1 MRSGPVSI
9 TIPGSRKLQKAL
21 GEANRRQLQPAKQR
35 KETQLKSHTHHG
47 LGYVVVAL
55 ACLGSSGSLLAQTA
69 PTNAGRALE
78 SATPQQPQEIKKD
91 ANVLPPADA
100 PRAAAGADGPT
111 LLVKGFAL
119 TGNTIFSTDEL
130 LALVRPWVG
139 KDAGTDQLLD
149 AAEAI
154 KNRYKDAGFFLTQV
168 LVPAQEVPNGIVTL
182 RVVEARI
189 GDTHAEVT
197 TQRVS
202 PALVDGY
209 MKLLPKGSAVTEQ
222 DVERPL
228 LLLNDLPGVKVT
240 SVLRP
245 GAETGDADLLVK
257 VVDEGK
263 AFGGDGYVD
272 NAGNES
278 TGELRVGAD
287 LVANGLLGL
296 GESWTLG
303 GLASEHNGVDLIRA
317 GVTMPVGYY
326 GTKAT
331 TSVTYL
337 HYNVLGEQFKA
348 LDADGDAVV
357 GSLMVQHPV
366 IRSRNFNLFAVGG
379 GDVKELDD
387 RTSGGLNHDERLLL
401 IGHLGVTGDFR
412 DERFGGSLNSF
423 TLTANAGHNKIK
435 TPDELRDDQEGGHK
449 TNGTFE
455 HLDGDYQRLQA
466 VTDTTSVLL
475 SMRGQIA
482 FQNLDTSEKASL
494 GGPRGVRAF
503 AVGDGVGD
511 DLFQGTVELRQR
523 VPAWT
528 LWNAPFVVS
537 AFVDGGRVKSFH
549 DPLADDTNNLRTLG
563 GYGLGLNMT
572 SRDNFQLRLDVA
584 HRINKSD
591 LPGSDNRMTRAWAS
605 LQKWF

>member
-1 MRSGPVSI
+1 MKP
-9 TIPGSRKLQKAL
+9 
-21 GEANRRQLQPAKQR
+21 
-35 KETQLKSHTHHG
+35 HTHRG
-47 LGYVVVAL
+47 LGDVVVAL
-55 ACLGSSGSLLAQTA
+55 ACLGAAGPLLAQTAPAA

-78 SATPQQPQEIKKD
+78 STTPAQPQEIHKD

-100 PRAAAGADGPT
+100 PRAAAGAEGPT
-111 LLVKGFAL
+111 LMVKGFAL
-119 TGNTIFSTDEL
+119 LGNTIFPSDEL
-130 LALVRPWVG
+130 LALVHPWVG
-139 KDAGTDQLLD
+139 KAAGTDQLLD

-168 LVPAQEVPNGIVTL
+168 LVPAQEVPDGIVTL

-189 GDTHAEVT
+189 GETRAEVT

-209 MKLLPKGSAVTEQ
+209 MKLLPKGSPVTEQ
-222 DVERPL
+222 NVERPL

-245 GAETGDADLLVK
+245 GAETGEADLLVK
-257 VVDEGK
+257 MVDEGK
-263 AFGGDGYVD
+263 TFGGDGYVD
-272 NAGNES
+272 NAGSQS
-278 TGELRVGAD
+278 TGEARVGAD

-303 GLASEHNGVDLIRA
+303 GLASQQNGIDLVRA
-317 GVTMPVGYY
+317 GVTAPVGYS

-331 TSVTYL
+331 GSVTYL
-337 HYNVLGEQFKA
+337 HYNVLGSQFKA
-348 LDADGDAVV
+348 LGADGDAAV
-357 GSLMVQHPV
+357 GSLIVQHPV

-379 GDVKELDD
+379 ADLKSLDD
-387 RTSGGLNHDERLLL
+387 RTSGGPDQPKNHDERLLM

-423 TLTANAGHNKIK
+423 TLTASAGHNKIR
-435 TPDELRDDQEGGHK
+435 TASELQQDQNGGHK
-449 TNGTFE
+449 TAGTFE

-466 VTDTTSVLL
+466 ITDTTSVLL

-482 FQNLDTSEKASL
+482 FQNLDTSEKSSL

-511 DLFQGTVELRQR
+511 DLFQGTLELRQR
-523 VPAWT
+523 VPALT
-528 LWNAPFVVS
+528 LWNAPFVLS

-549 DPLADDTNNLRTLG
+549 DPIEGEDTTNLRTLG
-563 GYGLGLNMT
+563 GYGMGLNMT
-572 SRDNFQLRLDVA
+572 SRDNFQFRLDVA
-584 HRINKSD
+584 HRINRSD

>member
-1 MRSGPVSI
+1 M
-9 TIPGSRKLQKAL
+9 
-21 GEANRRQLQPAKQR
+21 
-35 KETQLKSHTHHG
+35 KSHTHYG

-55 ACLGSSGSLLAQTA
+55 ASLSLSGSLLAQTA
-69 PTNAGRALE
+69 LPPAPSPPPTNANAGRALE
-78 SATPQQPQEIKKD
+78 STTPQQPLEIKKD
-91 ANVLPPADA
+91 GNVLPPADA
-100 PRAAAGADGPT
+100 PRAASAADGPT
-111 LLVKGFAL
+111 LMVKGFAL
-119 TGNTIFSTDEL
+119 TGNTIFPSDDL

-139 KDAGTDQLLD
+139 KEAGTDQLLD

-168 LVPAQEVPNGIVTL
+168 LVPAQDVPGGIVTL

-189 GDTHAEVT
+189 GETRAEVT

-202 PALVDGY
+202 PSIVDGY
-209 MKLLPKGSAVTEQ
+209 MHLLPKGSAVTEQ
-222 DVERPL
+222 SVERPL

-245 GAETGDADLLVK
+245 GAETGEADLLVK
-257 VVDEGK
+257 MVDEGRSV
-263 AFGGDGYVD
+263 GGDGYVD

-278 TGELRVGAD
+278 TGVIRVGAD

-296 GESWTLG
+296 GESWTVG
-303 GLASEHNGVDLIRA
+303 GLASEHNGVDLVRA
-317 GVTMPVGYY
+317 GLTAPVGPY

-331 TSVTYL
+331 ASVTYL
-337 HYNVLGEQFKA
+337 HYNVLGEQFKS
-348 LDADGDAVV
+348 LDADGTAAV

-366 IRSRNFNLFAVGG
+366 YRSRNFNLFAVAG
-379 GDVKELDD
+379 GDVKKLDD
-387 RTSGGLNHDERLLL
+387 RTSGGVNHNERVLF
-401 IGHLGVTGDFR
+401 IGHVGVTGDFR

-423 TLTANAGHNKIK
+423 TLTANGGDNKLK
-435 TPDELRDDQEGGHK
+435 TSSELLHDQEGGHK
-449 TNGTFE
+449 TSGNFE
-455 HLDGDYQRLQA
+455 HVDGDYQRLQA
-466 VTDTTSVLL
+466 ITDTTSVLL
-475 SMRGQIA
+475 SMRGQLA
-482 FQNLDTSEKASL
+482 FQNLDTSEKSSL

-511 DLFQGTVELRQR
+511 DVFQGTLELRQR

-528 LWNAPFVVS
+528 LWNAPFVLS
-537 AFVDGGRVKSFH
+537 AFVDGGRVKNFH
-549 DPLADDTNNLRTLG
+549 DPLPSDSDNLRTLG

-572 SRDNFQLRLDVA
+572 SRDNFQFRLDVA
-584 HRINKSD
+584 HRINKGH